1 MRAVNKTAGG
11 LISQSLLFVMA
22 ILLFNAKCFRVAV
35 LAEKAFRGGHGG
47 GDSVGLDDD
56 DYSSFIGDDME
67 LEMLTD
73 SYIRRVLDGS
83 NGNSK
88 TDFTKTAKKTPSC
101 GKDKQYGPPDPQF
114 AVLSLWS
121 SASDS
126 PHQLARLV
134 TEVA

>member
-1 MRAVNKTAGG
+1 MRAVNKREEG
-11 LISQSLLFVMA
+11 LIYLSLLFVMA

-35 LAEKAFRGGHGG
+35 LAEKAFRGSHCG

-67 LEMLTD
+67 LEMLMD

-88 TDFTKTAKKTPSC
+88 TDPTKNAKKTPSC
-101 GKDKQYGPPDPQF
+101 GKGKPYGQCMDDDQNV
-114 AVLSLWS
+114 ADNCGLYHRTCQGS
-121 SASDS
+121 S
-126 PHQLARLV
+126 
-134 TEVA
+134 